1 VRLRFRITGND
12 QMFVDAFDLTEE
24 SSTPRPPSEA
34 KKGEPGVAPH
44 APRELIAT
52 SFSLKKG
59 ETIVVGTSKIDGTDE
74 ALVVLLTAVP
84 QG

>member
-1 VRLRFRITGND
+1 MRFRITGNGD
-12 QMFVDAFDLTEE
+12 LFVDFFNLGEE
-24 SSTPRPPSEA
+24 PGIPRAASEA
-34 KKGEPGVAPH
+34 SKETQGR
-44 APRELIAT
+44 APRAPRDLIST